1 MTVTEQQSTEDRSG
15 AAPPIRPAPAE
26 VVAFL
31 YHEARLLDER
41 RYEDWVSLF
50 ADEGLYWMPCDG
62 NDGDPA
68 DRVTIVYDD
77 VDALRSRIGRL
88 DSGKQYAQDPP
99 STMCRAVS
107 NIYVADGDA
116 VGDGELR
123 VHSTLVAVEARR
135 HHTKRVYGAHV
146 THVLRTVG
154 SGFAIVQKRVNLVD
168 SDQYFENLTFLL

>member
-1 MTVTEQQSTEDRSG
+1 MTVTEHQSPEGRVG
-15 AAPPIRPAPAE
+15 AAPPIRPASDE

-31 YHEARLLDER
+31 YHEARLLDDR
-41 RYEDWVSLF
+41 RYDDWVSLF
-50 ADEGLYWMPCDG
+50 ASDGLYWMPCDG

-68 DRVTIVYDD
+68 VRVTIVYDD
-77 VDALRSRIGRL
+77 VDALRSRISRL
-88 DSGKQYAQDPP
+88 NTGKQYAQDPP

-107 NIYVADGDA
+107 NIYVADGEA
-116 VGDGELR
+116 TGDGELR

-146 THVLRTVG
+146 THVLRTVEL
-154 SGFAIVQKRVNLVD
+154 GFAIVQKRVDLID